1 MLTEHRVFTTP
12 HLGHAVTLTLEHERD
27 IVPLRT
33 GCRLWSSSYALVER
47 LALERDA
54 LVKGKHILELGAGVG
69 ACSLACAA
77 LGAASVCVTDRD
89 EAVLALAHGNARRN
103 GWYDGAKSCECDV
116 SVKRLDWSDES
127 TYVQSGEF
135 DLIIAADMIY
145 LEEHAAHL
153 ANAVAAHLSLEGCKF
168 IACFGVRRPELVEA
182 FTAELNARGLS
193 ITTSEEVDFV
203 NEDMRRTAL
212 EHKHDDEIETKGGYR
227 FLVIERRDAP
237 RVATDDGAALADFCE
252 EFSSSTVDVS
262 ARRAAHVTLGDN
274 DDDDDE
280 SVRYDFSNA
289 CEFRL
294 RLEDEEI
301 LSRHPAEATTSNAAE
316 SLRMHGFVILEP
328 AAAATTTTTATLVPS
343 AVLEECIEAGFAHL
357 DEMLSIAREAH
368 SIDTETEIFRFAEI
382 CSRSRGGKRYD
393 MTRPEGLCGG
403 AHGKRVVD
411 AWENMARHCRTFVE
425 PILVAAYG
433 GKYDVKSVGCVTSEP
448 GAPEQHFHNDGR
460 PFGIFNAFCAFRPVT
475 LEAGPTSF
483 KNGSHLWDH
492 DAAYVP
498 SRTMKMQEKA
508 LVTTPELLKPGSLL
522 VYDYR
527 VVHAGSAN
535 TSDARRALGYAMFV
549 RDDAP
554 SDTWNFPSDES
565 IFAKQIPES
574 SKEQGDNEESSE
586 GNAVT
591 TT

>member
-12 HLGHAVTLTLEHERD
+12 HLGHAITLTLEHERD
-27 IVPLRT
+27 DVPLRT

-47 LALERDA
+47 LAVERDA
-54 LVKGKHILELGAGVG
+54 LVSGKHILELGAGVG

-89 EAVLALAHGNARRN
+89 EAVLALAHGNAQRN
-103 GWYDGAKSCECDV
+103 GWYDGTKSCECDV

-127 TYVQSGEF
+127 TYVQSCEF

-153 ANAVAAHLSLEGCKF
+153 ANAVDAHLSRQGCKF
-168 IACFGVRRPELVEA
+168 IACFGVRRPELVHA
-182 FTAELNARGLS
+182 FTSELNARGLS

-227 FLVIERRDAP
+227 FLVIERMSA
-237 RVATDDGAALADFCE
+237 DDGAALADFCE
-252 EFSSSTVDVS
+252 EFSSSTVDVR
-262 ARRAAHVTLGDN
+262 ARRGAHAPLG
-274 DDDDDE
+274 DDDDE
-280 SVRYDFSNA
+280 SDGTVLRYDFSTA

-301 LSRHPAEATTSNAAE
+301 LSGHPSEATTSNAAE
-316 SLRMHGFVILEP
+316 SLRTHGFVILEP
-328 AAAATTTTTATLVPS
+328 ASAATTTTLVPS
-343 AVLEECIEAGFAHL
+343 AVLEECVEAGFAHL
-357 DEMLSIAREAH
+357 DEMLTIAREEH

-393 MTRPEGLCGG
+393 MTRPDGLCGG

-425 PILVAAYG
+425 PILATAYG

-460 PFGIFNAFCAFRPVT
+460 PFGIFNVFCAFRPVT

-498 SRTMKMQEKA
+498 SKTMKMQEKA
-508 LVTTPELLKPGSLL
+508 LVTTPELLKPGTLL

-527 VVHAGSAN
+527 VVHAGGAN
-535 TSDARRALGYAMFV
+535 ASDARRALGYAMFV

-554 SDTWNFPSDES
+554 SDTWNFPMDES
-565 IFAKQIPES
+565 IFA
-574 SKEQGDNEESSE
+574 
-586 GNAVT
+586 
-591 TT
+591 

>member
-1 MLTEHRVFTTP
+1 
-12 HLGHAVTLTLEHERD
+12 
-27 IVPLRT
+27 
-33 GCRLWSSSYALVER
+33 
-47 LALERDA
+47 
-54 LVKGKHILELGAGVG
+54 
-69 ACSLACAA
+69 
-77 LGAASVCVTDRD
+77 
-89 EAVLALAHGNARRN
+89 
-103 GWYDGAKSCECDV
+103 
-116 SVKRLDWSDES
+116 
-127 TYVQSGEF
+127 
-135 DLIIAADMIY
+135 
-145 LEEHAAHL
+145 
-153 ANAVAAHLSLEGCKF
+153 
-168 IACFGVRRPELVEA
+168 
-182 FTAELNARGLS
+182 
-193 ITTSEEVDFV
+193 
-203 NEDMRRTAL
+203 MRRTAL

-227 FLVIERRDAP
+227 FLVIERCDAP
-237 RVATDDGAALADFCE
+237 GAATDDGAALADFCE

-262 ARRAAHVTLGDN
+262 ARRGAHVTLGDN

-280 SVRYDFSNA
+280 SLRYDFSNA

-294 RLEDEEI
+294 GIEDEEI
-301 LSRHPAEATTSNAAE
+301 LSGHLAEATTSNAAE
-316 SLRMHGFVILEP
+316 SLRTHGFVILEP
-328 AAAATTTTTATLVPS
+328 AAGAATTATTTTLVPS

-393 MTRPEGLCGG
+393 MTRPDGLCGGG
-403 AHGKRVVD
+403 AHGKRAVG

-460 PFGIFNAFCAFRPVT
+460 PFGIFNAFCALRPVT

-498 SRTMKMQEKA
+498 SRTTKMQEKA

-565 IFAKQIPES
+565 IFAKQIPQS
-574 SKEQGDNEESSE
+574 SK
-586 GNAVT
+586 
-591 TT
+591 